1 MEDPLHRD
9 IGRLMRPDVIQVWPE
24 VTGVL
29 IDGAGGRD
37 QEEGEEGDQEDCHP
51 YSWHNSHHQ
60 HDVYLYISWSPS
72 ECFLSML

>member
-9 IGRLMRPDVIQVWPE
+9 IIGCLVRPDVIQVRPE

-37 QEEGEEGDQEDCHP
+37 HEGGEEGDQEDCHP
-51 YSWHNSHHQ
+51 YS
-60 HDVYLYISWSPS
+60 
-72 ECFLSML
+72 